1 MAHAHHSDAR
11 FAADRKGFGQEVVEC
26 LTLREPFAEF
36 HRLVLQLFIRELLH
50 LGFQLV
56 YRGALLAVLA
66 DEAVIAAAENLGEQR
81 IKH

>member
-1 MAHAHHSDAR
+1 M
-11 FAADRKGFGQEVVEC
+11 
-26 LTLREPFAEF
+26 
-36 HRLVLQLFIRELLH
+36 LQLFIRELLH

-56 YRGALLAVLA
+56 YRGAFLAVLA